1 MEKFKS
7 QPHNR
12 EDVSTDAQNIALH
25 AQRAIS
31 DGSHKASQG
40 LLEQVHQISQK
51 GPEHLNSVFKQVEKD
66 SGRMNMLPRAQV
78 DGDGSINF
86 TAPRVS
92 QVLGLNYR
100 EVSVQSVGGKTYVN
114 GDVDRNPL
122 MALGRSAVNAATNS
136 VGKPYNRMLSK

>member
-1 MEKFKS
+1 MENLKG
-7 QPHNR
+7 QPPSR
-12 EDVSTDAQNIALH
+12 EEVNSDAQNIALH

-31 DGSHKASQG
+31 DGSYKASQG

-78 DGDGSINF
+78 EGDGSINF

-100 EVSVQSVGGKTYVN
+100 EVSVQSIGGKTYVN

-136 VGKPYNRMLSK
+136 AGRPYNRMLSK

>member
-1 MEKFKS
+1 
-7 QPHNR
+7 
-12 EDVSTDAQNIALH
+12 
-25 AQRAIS
+25 
-31 DGSHKASQG
+31 
-40 LLEQVHQISQK
+40 
-51 GPEHLNSVFKQVEKD
+51 
-66 SGRMNMLPRAQV
+66 MNMLPRAQV

-86 TAPRVS
+86 MAPRVS